1 MKQEYDRVALQKQ
14 IREKIQE
21 VRTKH
26 KIHAPEFPS
35 GLTWLNTGPTPAPL
49 PYFAAAGRSPLRS
62 GHREAGQGRP
72 LTLQELRGKIVLLD
86 FWTYCCINCLHVIP
100 DLKYLED
107 KYAGKPLVVIGVH
120 SAKFTNEKD
129 AANVRQ
135 AVRRYE
141 VEHPVVVD
149 SDFTVWQS
157 YSVRAWPTLVMI
169 DPDGYL
175 LGIFSGEG
183 NREII
188 ENYIETTLDI
198 FSAEGK
204 LDDSPLPLQRDKMST
219 AESYLN
225 YPGKIAAHQ
234 ESRRLAVADS
244 NHHRIVIMNPGGKVV
259 DVIGSGMAGLDDADF
274 ETARFFHPQGLA
286 WHGDDLIVCDTDNHS
301 IRRVDF
307 GSRSVATLAGTGEQS
322 RSGQKGGAGSKTPL
336 NSPWDIYIAN
346 NTGYIAMAGPHQI
359 WTIDLKTNRVEPFA
373 GSGHEARR
381 DGDLGNAA
389 FAQPSGITGTQDR
402 LFIAD
407 SEISSI
413 RQIDLRG
420 EKVETLVGGDLF
432 QFGDRDGAGDG
443 ARLQHPLGA
452 LYHDG
457 KVFVAD
463 TYNHKIKIVD
473 PASRECKTLLGTG
486 KPGWAD
492 AESPQFFEPSGLA
505 VLENDLYIA
514 DTNNH
519 LIRIANLQTF
529 EVRTLQIKPAA
540 RRATEHL
547 ASPSTPV
554 IRLPEQVLAPA
565 ESGSLILHI
574 ELPPGQDFNPGAPL
588 QILSRSI
595 NHGLI
600 FPSSLI
606 TIDTPRAKQTL
617 HFDLHPQITE
627 SALRV
632 ELLYYHCD
640 KNLGICMVRQA
651 VYEMSVRIAA
661 GGATAIQIADR
672 AS

>member
-1 MKQEYDRVALQKQ
+1 MAPIKQEYDRVALQKQ
-14 IREKIQE
+14 LREKIQE

-26 KIHAPEFPS
+26 KIHAPDFPA
-35 GLTWLNTGPTPAPL
+35 GLSWLN
-49 PYFAAAGRSPLRS
+49 S
-62 GHREAGQGRP
+62 GRP
-72 LTLQELRGKIVLLD
+72 LALAELRGKIVLLD

-100 DLKYLED
+100 DLKYLEN
-107 KYAGKPLVVIGVH
+107 KYADKPLVVIGVH

-129 AANVRQ
+129 AANVQQ
-135 AVRRYE
+135 AVWRYE

-149 SDFTVWQS
+149 SNFTVWQS
-157 YSVRAWPTLVMI
+157 YGVRAWPTLVMI

-175 LGIFSGEG
+175 LEIFSGEG

-188 ENYIETTLDI
+188 ENYIEATLDI

-204 LDDSPLPLQRDKMST
+204 LDHSPLTLQREKMGM

-244 NHHRIVIMNPGGKVV
+244 NHHRIVILNPSGKVV
-259 DVIGSGMAGLDDADF
+259 DVIGSGTPGLDDADF

-286 WHGDDLIVCDTDNHS
+286 WHDDDLIVCDTDNHS
-301 IRRVDF
+301 IRRIDF
-307 GSRSVATLAGTGEQS
+307 GSHSVATIAGTGEQS
-322 RSGQKGGAGSKTPL
+322 RSGQKAGAGSKRPL
-336 NSPWDIYIAN
+336 NSPWDIFISK

-381 DGDLGNAA
+381 DADLGGAA
-389 FAQPSGITGTQDR
+389 FAQPSGITGNGSTETSASSVEPLAEIAGR

-413 RQIDLRG
+413 RQIDLRS

-432 QFGDRDGAGDG
+432 QFGDRDGPGDG
-443 ARLQHPLGA
+443 ARLQHPLGVY
-452 LYHDG
+452 YHDG

-463 TYNHKIKIVD
+463 TYNHKIKIID
-473 PASRECKTLLGTG
+473 PATRECKTLLGTG
-486 KPGWAD
+486 KPGCVDGEA
-492 AESPQFFEPSGLA
+492 PQFFEPSGLA

-519 LIRIANLQTF
+519 LIRVANLQTF

-540 RRATEHL
+540 RIATEHL
-547 ASPSTPV
+547 AAPSTSV
-554 IRLPEQVLAPA
+554 IRLPERTLAPA
-565 ESGSLILHI
+565 EGGSLILRI
-574 ELPPGQDFNPGAPL
+574 ELPSGHDFNPGSPL
-588 QILSRSI
+588 QILARSI

-606 TIDTPRAKQTL
+606 TIDAPAAKQVL
-617 HFDLHPQITE
+617 HFDLHPQITG

-640 KNLGICMVRQA
+640 KKIGMCMVREA
-651 VYEMSVRIAA
+651 VYELSVRIAA
-661 GGATAIQIADR
+661 GGATAIEIVDR

>member
-1 MKQEYDRVALQKQ
+1 MAPIKKEYDRLALQKQ

-26 KIHAPEFPS
+26 KIHAPDFPA
-35 GLTWLNTGPTPAPL
+35 GLSWLNTNHPL
-49 PYFAAAGRSPLRS
+49 A
-62 GHREAGQGRP
+62 
-72 LTLQELRGKIVLLD
+72 LQDLRGRVVLLD

-107 KYAGKPLVVIGVH
+107 KFADKPLVVIGVH

-135 AVRRYE
+135 AVWRHE

-204 LDDSPLPLQRDKMST
+204 LNHSPLILQRDKMT
-219 AESYLN
+219 LAESYLN
-225 YPGKIAAHQ
+225 YPGKVAAHQ
-234 ESRRLAVADS
+234 ESHRLAVADS
-244 NHHRIVIMNPGGKVV
+244 NHHRIIILNPSGKVI
-259 DVIGSGMAGLDDADF
+259 DVIGSGTPGFDDADF
-274 ETARFFHPQGLA
+274 ETSRFFHPQGLA
-286 WHGDDLIVCDTDNHS
+286 WHDDDLIVCDTDNHS
-301 IRRVDF
+301 IRRIDF
-307 GSRSVATLAGTGEQS
+307 GSRSVKTLAGTGEQS
-322 RSGQKGGAGSKTPL
+322 RSGQKGGSGSKTPL
-336 NSPWDIYIAN
+336 NSPWDIFIVN

-359 WTIDLKTNRVEPFA
+359 WTIDLKMNRVEPFA

-381 DGDLGNAA
+381 DGDLSSAA
-389 FAQPSGITGTQDR
+389 FAQPSGVTGNADR

-413 RQIDLRG
+413 RQIDLRS

-443 ARLQHPLGA
+443 ARLQHPLGVV
-452 LYHDG
+452 YHDG

-473 PASRECKTLLGTG
+473 PETRESKTYLGSG
-486 KPGWAD
+486 KPGKAD
-492 AESPQFFEPSGLA
+492 GAAAEFYEPSGLA
-505 VLENDLYIA
+505 ILGNELFIA

-519 LIRIANLQTF
+519 LIRVANLQTS
-529 EVRTLQIKPAA
+529 EVRTLHIKPAA
-540 RRATEHL
+540 RSTADHL
-547 ASPSTPV
+547 ATPSTPV

-565 ESGSLILHI
+565 EGGSLILRI
-574 ELPPGQDFNPGAPL
+574 ELPAGHDFNSSSPL
-588 QILSRSI
+588 QILARSI
-595 NHGLI
+595 NNGLI

-606 TIDTPRAKQTL
+606 TIDAPATKQVL
-617 HFDLHPQITE
+617 HFDLHPQITS

-640 KNLGICMVRQA
+640 KNLGMCMVREA

-661 GGATAIQIADR
+661 GGATSIEIVDR

>member
-1 MKQEYDRVALQKQ
+1 MAPIKQEYDRVALQKQ
-14 IREKIQE
+14 IRERIQE

-26 KIHAPEFPS
+26 KIHAPDFPA
-35 GLTWLNTGPTPAPL
+35 GLSWLNTSHPIA
-49 PYFAAAGRSPLRS
+49 
-62 GHREAGQGRP
+62 
-72 LTLQELRGKIVLLD
+72 LQELRGKIVLLD

-100 DLKYLED
+100 DLKYLEN
-107 KYAGKPLVVIGVH
+107 KYADKPLVVIGVH

-129 AANVRQ
+129 AANVQQ
-135 AVRRYE
+135 AVWRYE

-183 NREII
+183 NREIV

-204 LDDSPLPLQRDKMST
+204 LNPSPLLLQRDKMT
-219 AESYLN
+219 LTESYLN
-225 YPGKIAAHQ
+225 YPGKVAAHQ
-234 ESRRLAVADS
+234 ESHRLAVADS
-244 NHHRIVIMNPGGKVV
+244 NHHRIVILNPSGKVV
-259 DVIGSGMAGLDDADF
+259 DVIGSGVPGLDDADF
-274 ETARFFHPQGLA
+274 ETSRFFHPQGLA
-286 WHGDDLIVCDTDNHS
+286 WHDDDLIVCDTDNHS
-301 IRRVDF
+301 IRRIDF
-307 GSRSVATLAGTGEQS
+307 GSRSVTTLAGTGEQS
-322 RSGQKGGAGSKTPL
+322 RSGQKGGSGSKTTL
-336 NSPWDIYIAN
+336 NSPWDIFIVN
-346 NTGYIAMAGPHQI
+346 NTGYLAMAGPHQI

-381 DGDLGNAA
+381 DGDLSSAA
-389 FAQPSGITGTQDR
+389 FAQPSGITGTKDR

-443 ARLQHPLGA
+443 ARLQHPLGV

-473 PASRECKTLLGTG
+473 PETRESKTYLGAG
-486 KPGWAD
+486 KPGQAD
-492 AESPQFFEPSGLA
+492 GAAPQFYEPSGLA
-505 VLENDLYIA
+505 VLGNELFIA

-519 LIRIANLQTF
+519 LIRVVNLQTS
-529 EVRTLQIKPAA
+529 EVRSLHIKPAA
-540 RRATEHL
+540 RSAADHL
-547 ASPSTPV
+547 ATPSTPV
-554 IRLPEQVLAPA
+554 IRLSEHVLAPA
-565 ESGSLILHI
+565 EGGSLILRI
-574 ELPPGQDFNPGAPL
+574 ELPEGHDFNPGSPL
-588 QILSRSI
+588 QILARSI
-595 NHGLI
+595 NNGLI

-606 TIDTPRAKQTL
+606 TIDAPAAKQVL
-617 HFDLHPQITE
+617 HFDLHPRITS

-640 KNLGICMVRQA
+640 KNLGMCMVREA
-651 VYEMSVRIAA
+651 VYEMSVRIAS
-661 GGATAIQIADR
+661 GGATRIEIVDR